1 MTLLNTALDIITLSM
16 MQLSITTYHT
26 ATLSI
31 MIQSIMTFVQ
41 IPVRIL
47 PMIMAAHSIRV
58 MARNFTT
65 LSIMTLIIVAFDL
78 MSVYAE
84 CHYA

>member
-1 MTLLNTALDIITLSM
+1 MTFGKMPI
-16 MQLSITTYHT
+16 
-26 ATLSI
+26 SI
-31 MIQSIMTFVQ
+31 MPI
-41 IPVRIL
+41 
-47 PMIMAAHSIRV
+47 IMATHSISV
-58 MARNFTT
+58 MALNFTT